1 MAARQG
7 IVKERLTDGASH
19 GAGSRIKAETMPAY
33 AGTIARKQRHS
44 GAVARLLMI
53 PLGAVVAALVFAP
66 MAYMLWPQGGAL
78 APDAPSIPV
87 TVGGTVFNVPPA
99 AVRFKVQRRPG
110 AQARV
115 DLGFVWP
122 SLEPPDD
129 RIKPPT
135 NVPPDVTN
143 RLFATIASADSTLP
157 PLERLKVIYP
167 RYLGGGAVVG
177 ADGLSV
183 ERFRDG
189 SPYQGEDLIF
199 DPASAER
206 FLLRCTRS
214 VGSTP
219 AMCLHERRIG
229 GADVTLRFPREWL
242 SDWRAVADS
251 LDRLIASFRPLPT
264 PG

>member
-1 MAARQG
+1 
-7 IVKERLTDGASH
+7 
-19 GAGSRIKAETMPAY
+19 MPAY

-66 MAYMLWPQGGAL
+66 MAYMLWPQGGAI

-177 ADGLSV
+177 ADGLSL
-183 ERFRDG
+183 EHFRDG

-229 GADVTLRFPREWL
+229 GADVTVRFPRGWL
-242 SDWRAVADS
+242 DDWRAVADGVERLLAS
-251 LDRLIASFRPLPT
+251 LKA

>member
-1 MAARQG
+1 MNNETR
-7 IVKERLTDGASH
+7 ERYL
-19 GAGSRIKAETMPAY
+19 K
-33 AGTIARKQRHS
+33 
-44 GAVARLLMI
+44 L
-53 PLGAVVAALVFAP
+53 ALVVSGIAFLLIYP
-66 MAYMLWPQGGAL
+66 
-78 APDAPSIPV
+78 
-87 TVGGTVFNVPPA
+87 
-99 AVRFKVQRRPG
+99 
-110 AQARV
+110 
-115 DLGFVWP
+115 LGFVWP

-177 ADGLSV
+177 ADGLSL
-183 ERFRDG
+183 EHFRDG

-229 GADVTLRFPREWL
+229 GADVTVRFPRGWL
-242 SDWRAVADS
+242 DDWRAVADGVERLLAS
-251 LDRLIASFRPLPT
+251 LKA

>member
-1 MAARQG
+1 
-7 IVKERLTDGASH
+7 
-19 GAGSRIKAETMPAY
+19 MPAN
-33 AGTIARKQRHS
+33 AATMARRQRHS

-53 PLGAVVAALVFAP
+53 PLGAVVAAAVFAP
-66 MAYMLWPQGGAL
+66 MTYMLWPQGAAI

-110 AQARV
+110 TQARV
-115 DLGFVWP
+115 DLGFEWP

-129 RIKPPT
+129 RAKLPT

-143 RLFATIASADSTLP
+143 RLFATIASADSTLAP
-157 PLERLKVIYP
+157 MERLKVIYP
-167 RYLGGGAVVG
+167 RYLGGGAMVG
-177 ADGLSV
+177 ADGLSS

-242 SDWRAVADS
+242 NDWRAVAEG
-251 LDRLIASFRPLPT
+251 LDRLIASFRPLPG